1 MTANDFALFHTH
13 RGLEVY
19 VISLPC
25 EAIDV
30 IEVIGCGPAPLSLS
44 PFLSLYLSR
53 LRSRGSHTGVN
64 GACLRHL
71 YHQLKNLH
79 TPRRLRTRAAMY
91 NSRPYVK
98 VWNIAVTVYFGKR
111 KQRSDSAGISRDVKL
126 TNSNSSRDTSE
137 RRVHSVEPRSAERIK
152 LTGKIFEKN
161 LAVVPKD
168 SYELAS
174 KDFYSTLL
182 LVLKCWI

>member
-1 MTANDFALFHTH
+1 
-13 RGLEVY
+13 
-19 VISLPC
+19 
-25 EAIDV
+25 
-30 IEVIGCGPAPLSLS
+30 
-44 PFLSLYLSR
+44 
-53 LRSRGSHTGVN
+53 
-64 GACLRHL
+64 
-71 YHQLKNLH
+71 
-79 TPRRLRTRAAMY
+79 MY

-137 RRVHSVEPRSAERIK
+137 RRVHSVELRSAERIK

-182 LVLKCWI
+182 